1 MMLVWKDE
9 YSIGVELIDAQ
20 HQRLFEIGNDIYN
33 LLENYLLDDKYD
45 KIMLIIQ
52 ELKDY
57 TKYHFKTEEEYM
69 MQIKYPKFFS
79 QKVAHDDFINKIE
92 EFELQDIDQDQEKYI
107 RELLE
112 FVFTWILEHIVRQD
126 KLITSSDQ

>member
-1 MMLVWKDE
+1 MLVWKDE

-45 KIMLIIQ
+45 KIMVIIQ

>member
-1 MMLVWKDE
+1 MLVWKDE